1 MNDDSSVELESLLAR
16 IESQATSGLD
26 AKDRRL
32 FHDFLRHY
40 YELASFE
47 ALKLRT
53 PAELGAIALAHWQL
67 ARKRAPSEILVE
79 VEPPR
84 EAKAAGTTSFAHVRT
99 VVEDMPFLYDS
110 IGMAVRDT
118 GVSIDWTVH
127 PVLRLQRDAKGVLEA
142 VRGATGASA
151 EARAESLIHVELE
164 ALPKA
169 ADYAALRERI
179 VGLVG
184 ELRSVVGDY
193 AKVRERVKDT
203 VALLDTVPAGADA
216 HDFKEAQ
223 EFLRWLDEGHFT
235 FLGYSEGRT
244 DGAAGGFR
252 TDPKASLGLLR
263 PGARFADTAELIAP
277 PEELAKY
284 ASSPRLVVVTKANVR
299 SPIHHPEYMDFVS
312 VKHFAAD
319 GSVLGVSRF
328 LGLFS
333 SEVYTSRPRQIPL
346 IRRKAEYVLKRSR
359 LPESSHSG
367 KNLREILHG
376 LPRDELFQS
385 SEDELFQVCMGIRAL
400 RDRHQLRVFM
410 RRDRYGRHYAFMVY
424 LPRDRY
430 SRELR
435 DRIAQELAGLF
446 KATGGVDRNVEFLRG
461 GSLARI
467 HYIVRTE
474 PGTTV
479 DVTAAEVEQ
488 RLLALTRSWRE
499 QLREVFR
506 PHPVIDGAVI
516 AARFGEAFPVS
527 YTASTSAE
535 EAAGDIEHLIRLSGS
550 EPLLPRLTPAVDG
563 VATLKLYSWG
573 KPIALSDVLPTLENF
588 GLRVIWQ
595 DPTEV
600 RPKDGE
606 PLWVQAFAVQLVG
619 VEGVG
624 EAQRLAFEAALLQ
637 TWRGE
642 VENDGLN
649 RLVLRAGLDARQVV
663 CLRTLCKYL
672 IQTGL
677 PYSQSYIEQLLTE
690 HAPIARLLVKLFEAR
705 FDPALDDKKR
715 KAEEL
720 KIAQEL
726 DALLDKVATLDGDRV
741 LRALLGV
748 VRAALRTNYFQVAGD
763 SVAAKAAPTGG
774 PRYKHYV
781 SVKLDPKKVPELP
794 QPLPM
799 FEIFVYAPEVE
810 GIHLRAGKVAR
821 GGLRWSDRKQDF
833 RTEVLGLM
841 KAQQVKNAII
851 VPVGAKGGFVV
862 KQGDPSKREEW
873 LKAGIECYKTFLR
886 GLLDITDNRVG
897 DKVVV
902 RENVVRYDE
911 DDPYLVVAADK
922 GTATFSDIANGL
934 SAEYGH
940 WLGDAF
946 ASGGSAGYDHKKM
959 GITAK
964 GGWESVKR
972 HFREMSPG
980 RDIQNEEFTVV
991 GVGDMSG
998 DVFGNGML
1006 LSRKIRLLA
1015 AFDHRHIFLDPNPDC
1030 ETSFRERE
1038 RMFALPRS
1046 SWDDYNKDLISK
1058 GGGIYPR
1065 SAKSIRLSDE
1075 ARKAL
1080 DIRKAT
1086 VTPNELMN
1094 AILKAPVDLLWN
1106 GGIGT
1111 YVKGQ
1116 YQAHGDVGDR
1126 ANDAIRVNGK
1136 DLRCKVVGE
1145 GGNLGMTQLGRVEY
1159 ALAGGRCNTDSID
1172 NSGGVHSSD
1181 REVNIKIPLNGLM
1194 QDGKLTRDKR
1204 DPLLAR
1210 MTDDLAGAVLYDN
1223 YVQSLAIS
1231 LLEKDA
1237 PQRLGEHADL
1247 IRLLERDGLVTRAVE
1262 YLPDDEAMTE
1272 RRTRGKGLTRPEL
1285 AILVSWSKI
1294 SLFDAI
1300 LKSEVPDEPFF
1311 ERDLLAYFPPE
1322 LVRKHRDALVHH
1334 RLRREIVATI
1344 LSNAV
1349 VNRMGIA
1356 FAHRFAED
1364 HGIPRADV
1372 IKAYAMA
1379 HEAFGADRYWG
1390 AIQGLDNQVPAALQ
1404 FKLFGRAIGL
1414 IKHATTWLI
1423 NAKYTQ
1429 RPIGEVIARFQKP
1442 IAETEKLLP
1451 GILPSSYR
1459 SAWDKAVEG
1468 MVKDG
1473 TPAPLAGQLASTM
1486 VIGSAPDI
1494 VDLSLE
1500 AKVPLAEAA
1509 GVYFGIGDK
1518 LRVLWLLSSIIGL
1531 NVQSAWQALARSNL
1545 RDDTYRL
1552 HRLIAARILQ
1562 QPGRNA
1568 DERIDGWIR
1577 AHEARL
1583 KFGVQRLQELHV
1595 STPVDFMTLAVGVRE
1610 LRKLSQL

>member
-1 MNDDSSVELESLLAR
+1 MNNEAAATQELDVQLSR
-16 IESQATSGLD
+16 IEALA
-26 AKDRRL
+26 AKRVDKADLPL
-32 FHDFLRHY
+32 FRAFLRHY
-40 YELASFE
+40 YEMASLE
-47 ALKLRT
+47 TLKLRA
-53 PAELGAIALAHWQL
+53 PEELLEAAAGHFQMAR
-67 ARKRAPSEILVE
+67 ARKPGELLIEVKPPVDAQAPGG
-79 VEPPR
+79 
-84 EAKAAGTTSFAHVRT
+84 AGFAVVRT
-99 VVEDMPFLYDS
+99 AMDDMPFLYDS
-110 IGMAVRDT
+110 VGMAVRAA

-127 PVLRLQRDAKGVLEA
+127 PVLRVRRDA
-142 VRGATGASA
+142 RGALTEVTGVAGTGLGGDP
-151 EARAESLIHVELE
+151 ESLIHVECE
-164 ALPKA
+164 ALARPE
-169 ADYAALRERI
+169 DYAALEAKLRE
-179 VGLVG
+179 VLG
-184 ELRSVVGDY
+184 ELRQCVLDY
-193 AKVRERVKDT
+193 KAMRARGQALIER
-203 VALLDTVPAGADA
+203 LDRVPKGSDA
-216 HDFKEAQ
+216 AEFGEAQ
-223 EFLRWLDEGHFT
+223 AFLRWLDEGRFT
-235 FLGYSEGRT
+235 FLGYSESRV
-244 DGAAGGFR
+244 GASGGFEDVR
-252 TDPKASLGLLR
+252 DAALGLLR
-263 PGARFADTAELIAP
+263 PGGRFEDTQEYIAP
-277 PEELAKY
+277 REELSKY
-284 ASSPRLVVVTKANVR
+284 ATSKRVVVVSKGNVR
-299 SPIHHPEYMDFVS
+299 SPLHHPEYFDVIS
-312 VKHFAAD
+312 VKHFDAE
-319 GSVLGVSRF
+319 GGVQGVSRF
-328 LGLFS
+328 VGLFA
-333 SEVYTSRPRQIPL
+333 SEVYASRVREIPL
-346 IRRKAEYVLKRSR
+346 LRRKADAVMQRAR
-359 LPESSHSG
+359 LPEQSHSG
-367 KNLREILHG
+367 KNLREIIHT

-385 SEDELFQVCMGIRAL
+385 SETELFQLCMGIRAL
-400 RDRHQLRVFM
+400 RDRHQLRLFM
-410 RRDRYGRHYAFMVY
+410 RRDRYGRYYTCMVY
-424 LPRDRY
+424 LPRERY
-430 SRELR
+430 SAELR
-435 DRIAQELAGLF
+435 QRIASELAGVF
-446 KATGGVDRNVEFLRG
+446 GATSMDNTVEFLRG
-461 GSLARI
+461 SLARI
-467 HYIVRTE
+467 LYTVRTE
-474 PGTTV
+474 PGTTIAL
-479 DVTAAEVEQ
+479 TPAEVEQ
-488 RLLALTRSWRE
+488 RLLAVTRSWRE

-506 PHPVIDGAVI
+506 PHPTIHGGEMAT
-516 AARFGEAFPVS
+516 RFGDAFPVS
-527 YTASTSAE
+527 YTATTSAE
-535 EAAGDIEHLIRLSGS
+535 EAAVDVEHLIRLSAA
-550 EPLLPRLTPAVDG
+550 EPVLPRLSVGAG
-563 VATLKLYSWG
+563 GAATLKLYSHG
-573 KPIALSDVLPTLENF
+573 KPIPLSDVLPTLENF

-600 RPKDGE
+600 KPRDGDT
-606 PLWVQAFAVQLVG
+606 LWVQAFAVDLGDLAGAGNAQTFEHAFLAVWRNQL
-619 VEGVG
+619 
-624 EAQRLAFEAALLQ
+624 
-637 TWRGE
+637 
-642 VENDGLN
+642 ENDGLN

-677 PYSQSYIEQLLTE
+677 PYSQSYIEQLLAE
-690 HAPIARLLVKLFEAR
+690 HSAIARLLVRVFETR

-715 KAEEL
+715 KTEEL
-720 KIAQEL
+720 KLAQEL

-741 LRALLGV
+741 LRALLAV
-748 VRAALRTNYFQVAGD
+748 VRAALRTNYFQTRPDG
-763 SVAAKAAPTGG
+763 AP
-774 PRYKHYV
+774 KHYV

-862 KQGDPSKREEW
+862 KQADPGKREEW
-873 LKAGIECYKTFLR
+873 LKAGVECYKTFLR
-886 GLLDITDNRVG
+886 GLLDITDNREG
-897 DKVVV
+897 DAIVP

-972 HFREMSPG
+972 HFREMG
-980 RDIQNEEFTVV
+980 KDIQSEEFSVV

-1015 AFDHRHIFLDPNPDC
+1015 AFDHRHIFLDPNPDT
-1030 ETSFRERE
+1030 EASFKERE

-1058 GGGIYPR
+1058 GGGVFPR
-1065 SAKSIRLSDE
+1065 SAKSIKLPDE

-1086 VTPNELMN
+1086 LTPNELMN
-1094 AILKAPVDLLWN
+1094 LILKAPVDLFWN

-1111 YVKGQ
+1111 YVKSQ
-1116 YQAHGDVGDR
+1116 YQAHTDVGDR
-1126 ANDAIRVNGK
+1126 ANDAIRVNGRE
-1136 DLRCKVVGE
+1136 LRCKVVGE

-1159 ALAGGRCNTDSID
+1159 ALAGGRINTDSID

-1210 MTDDLAGAVLYDN
+1210 MTDDLAGAVLYDS

-1231 LLEKDA
+1231 LLEKDSA
-1237 PQRLGEHADL
+1237 TRLGEHANL
-1247 IRLLERDGLVTRAVE
+1247 IRLLERDGMISRAVE

-1285 AILVSWSKI
+1285 AILVSYSKI
-1294 SLFDAI
+1294 SLFDSMLNSA
-1300 LKSEVPDEPFF
+1300 VPDDPFF

-1322 LVRKHRDALVHH
+1322 LVKKHREALVHH
-1334 RLRREIVATI
+1334 RLRREIVATV

-1364 HGIPRADV
+1364 HGLPRADV

-1379 HEAFGADRYWG
+1379 HEAFDADRYWT
-1390 AIQGLDNQVPAALQ
+1390 AIQALDNRAPAALQ

-1414 IKHATTWLI
+1414 VKHATTWLI

-1429 RPIGEVIARFQKP
+1429 RPIGEVIGRFKKP
-1442 IAETEKLLP
+1442 IAEVETLLP
-1451 GILPSSYR
+1451 EVLPPSYR
-1459 SAWDKAVEG
+1459 NAWDKAVES
-1468 MVKDG
+1468 MEKDG
-1473 TPAPLAGQLASTM
+1473 TPPKLARELANTM

-1494 VDLSLE
+1494 ADLALE

-1509 GVYFGIGDK
+1509 GVYFGIGDR

-1531 NVQSAWQALARSNL
+1531 NVQSEWQALARSNL
-1545 RDDTYRL
+1545 RDDAYRL

-1562 QPGRNA
+1562 QPGKA
-1568 DERIDGWIR
+1568 AEERIEGWIK

-1583 KFGVQRLQELHV
+1583 KFGIQRLQELQV
-1595 STPVDFMTLAVGVRE
+1595 TTPVDFMVLAVGVRE